1 MKLGRFATVVLLVLA
16 IMPLLYVLTYFCL
29 VRVETYG
36 FGDQIR
42 PRYLIGGEAAATF
55 FAPVH
60 AADEWLRPGV
70 WNEEI
75 VVYD

>member
-1 MKLGRFATVVLLVLA
+1 MKSGRFPTVVLFALA
-16 IMPLLYVLTYFCL
+16 IMPVLYVVAYLCL

-42 PRYLIGGEAAATF
+42 PRYVIGGEAAEAF

-60 AADEWLRPGV
+60 AADGFLRPGT
-70 WNEEI
+70 WHED
-75 VVYD
+75 Y